1 MWTAVNAKVYKRTR
15 DIDNLKWIHLLV
27 PKKYPNV
34 PNIEMDLFVEIRGRS
49 HWLILSYRQLTE

>member
-15 DIDNLKWIHLLV
+15 DIDNLKLFQLLV

-34 PNIEMDLFVEIRGRS
+34 PNREMDLFVKIRGRS
-49 HWLILSYRQLTE
+49 HWLILS